1 MSSKIKKMD
10 TKKLKKY
17 LRDINRCYTIIL
29 IALVILVLFA
39 FASAI
44 IMANNENIIDLVL
57 ATFFILAIALILD
70 SISKKFMQEL
80 NYRKDERAIANLT
93 IAGAQKIKLNDFKGI
108 NLNELLEI
116 SETEAVYDSETDV
129 ILITFIITGDDGCTK
144 ISKTVEFKKDDIIS
158 KIEII

>member
-1 MSSKIKKMD
+1 MSSKIRKMD
-10 TKKLKKY
+10 TEKLKKY
-17 LRDINRCYTIIL
+17 LRNINRCYSIIL
-29 IALVILVLFA
+29 IAFVFLVILA

-44 IMANNENIIDLVL
+44 IKANNENIIDLVL
-57 ATFFILAIALILD
+57 TTFFILGIALILD

-80 NYRKDERAIANLT
+80 YYRKNEKTIANLT
-93 IAGAQKIKLNDFKGI
+93 IAGSQKIKLNNFEDI

-116 SETEAVYDSETDV
+116 SETEAVYDSSKEV

>member
-17 LRDINRCYTIIL
+17 LRNINRCYSIIL
-29 IALVILVLFA
+29 IAFVFLVILA

-44 IMANNENIIDLVL
+44 IKAKNENIIDLVL
-57 ATFFILAIALILD
+57 ATFFILGIALILD

-80 NYRKDERAIANLT
+80 YRRKNEKTIANLT
-93 IAGAQKIKLNDFKGI
+93 IAGSQKIKLNDFADI

>member
-1 MSSKIKKMD
+1 MSSKIRKMD
-10 TKKLKKY
+10 TEKLKKY
-17 LRDINRCYTIIL
+17 LRNINRCYSIIL
-29 IALVILVLFA
+29 IAFVFLVILA

-44 IMANNENIIDLVL
+44 IKANNENIIDLVL
-57 ATFFILAIALILD
+57 ATFFILGIALILD

-80 NYRKDERAIANLT
+80 YHRKNEKTIANLT
-93 IAGAQKIKLNDFKGI
+93 IAGSQKIKLNDFADI